1 MTILVS
7 LPPELEAKLQARAE
21 RQGQDIA
28 IVAAELL
35 SDILTW
41 EETDTRAA
49 IQGIQQGLND
59 FEAGHF
65 SNFDDFA
72 AEQTRKYDLPQN
84 L

>member
-41 EETDTRAA
+41 EDTDTQAA

-72 AEQTRKYDLPQN
+72 AEQARKYDLPQS